1 MMHTLRYIG
10 QRLYTTWAT
19 FWFMVPFVV
28 TYPVQWGLSHWP
40 AGWPYLRALNKA
52 WSRFFILM
60 WGVPVETVRATETVP
75 PGQPCLYLANHSSLI
90 DIPLLFCT
98 LPGGPNVLG
107 KSSLAKIPLWGPI
120 FGRAYITVDRNSAVS
135 RGRAI
140 VRARQELA
148 AGRSVIIFPEG
159 QISSQPGR
167 QLEPFKEGA
176 FQLAIAAG
184 VPIVPITMPLNHRFL
199 PDVGG
204 LRVRWARL
212 AIVVHAP
219 ISTAGL
225 TAADAPALQQ
235 HVFEVITS
243 GLRPEAGGI
252 PGPGSWRPQAARTK
266 AAPAAAAAAQPE
278 PVG

>member
-1 MMHTLRYIG
+1 MTHMLRYIG
-10 QRLYTTWAT
+10 QRFYTTWAT
-19 FWFMVPFVV
+19 FWFMLPFVV
-28 TYPVQWGLSHWP
+28 TYPVQWGLSRWP
-40 AGWPYLRALNKA
+40 AGHRYLRGLNKA
-52 WSRFFILM
+52 WSRFFIRM
-60 WGVPVETVRATETVP
+60 WGVPVETVRAAETVP

-90 DIPLLFCT
+90 DIPLLFRT

-135 RGRAI
+135 RGRAM

-159 QISSQPGR
+159 QISSQPGQ
-167 QLEPFKEGA
+167 QLEPFKVGA

-184 VPIVPITMPLNHRFL
+184 VPIVPITMPLNHHFL

-204 LRVRWARL
+204 LRARWARL
-212 AIVVHAP
+212 AIIVHAP

-235 HVFEVITS
+235 RVFDIITS

-252 PGPGSWRPQAARTK
+252 PGPGSWRR
-266 AAPAAAAAAQPE
+266 PAAAALLEAAPPTHQPE
-278 PVG
+278 PAE